1 MSEFEFQKKVL
12 EELGSISSK
21 QSIFYDEQRIQ
32 QADIKELKE
41 KVTQALESTKAAHHR
56 INTILKI
63 IGGMTTAIIT
73 LIIAYITK

>member
-21 QSIFYDEQRIQ
+21 QSIFYDEQRTQ

-41 KVTQALESTKAAHHR
+41 NVTKALESTKSAHHR
-56 INTILKI
+56 INTIFQI
-63 IGGMTTAIIT
+63 IGGLATAVIT